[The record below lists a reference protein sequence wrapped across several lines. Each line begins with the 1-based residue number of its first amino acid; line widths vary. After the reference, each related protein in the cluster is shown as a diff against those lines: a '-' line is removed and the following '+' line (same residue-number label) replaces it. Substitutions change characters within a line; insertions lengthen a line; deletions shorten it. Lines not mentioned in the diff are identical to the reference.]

1 MKEMKKTQKLL
12 LMLFAG
18 IVIIA
23 LLIVLV
29 FETGLWQSGGLA
41 GGEAQS
47 EFVIMTVMELLTLVS
62 AYLGLRM
69 FKFARIK
76 SDLVNRKSPA
86 LKFWGAVRLFLLGT
100 PLLLNTLLYYAYM
113 KATFGYL
120 ALILALCLPFVYPS
134 KDRCLSETEDE
145 VAEDKTPEE
154 AS

>member
-1 MKEMKKTQKLL
+1 MKETQKLL

-23 LLIVLV
+23 LLIVLA
-29 FETGLWQSGGLA
+29 FETGIWQSGGLA

-47 EFVIMTVMELLTLVS
+47 EFVIMMVMELLTLVS

-69 FKFARIK
+69 FKFSRIK
-76 SDLVNRKSPA
+76 ADLVSRKSPA
-86 LKFWGAVRLFLLGT
+86 LKFWGAVRLFLLET

-120 ALILALCLPFVYPS
+120 ALILALCLPFIYPNM
-134 KDRCLSETEDE
+134 DRCLSETEDD